1 MEKKQ
6 INSGGKSS
14 LEIPLETVWVM
25 ARTLAC
31 QQVAQK
37 PADPPATIMTPII
50 RLKESI
56 WHFEGLFFSLFL
68 FLITKLSLT
77 WLQEIKI

>member
-6 INSGGKSS
+6 IDSGGKTS

-31 QQVAQK
+31 QQVPPK

-50 RLKESI
+50 RLKESLRWEKI
-56 WHFEGLFFSLFL
+56 PDILKGCFSFYFFF
-68 FLITKLSLT
+68 FFFK
-77 WLQEIKI
+77 WPNH